1 MSTPTNQPPRSI
13 GQWAVTIIFG
23 LLSLAFLFRTVQ
35 FAYKWLAHVVEGDTN
50 FKAMT
55 IWALIYVV
63 VCGGIAAVAYFMP
76 RENDEEDAEPVEP
89 NQKTERGT

>member
-1 MSTPTNQPPRSI
+1 MSTASNPPPRSI
-13 GQWAVTIIFG
+13 GQWVVTIVFG
-23 LLSLAFLFRTVQ
+23 LLSVAFLFRTVQ
-35 FAYKWLAHVVEGDTN
+35 FGYKWVTRAVEGDTN

-76 RENDEEDAEPVEP
+76 RETDEEEPAEPVQ
-89 NQKTERGT
+89 NADRGT

>member
-1 MSTPTNQPPRSI
+1 MSTSSQIPPRSI
-13 GQWAVTIIFG
+13 GQWVVTIIFG
-23 LLSLAFLFRTVQ
+23 LLSVAFLLRTVQ
-35 FAYKWLAHVVEGDTN
+35 FGYKWLRHIVEGDTN

-76 RENDEEDAEPVEP
+76 RETDEEDPTEPTQ
-89 NQKTERGT
+89 NAERGT

>member
-23 LLSLAFLFRTVQ
+23 LLSVAFLFRTVQ
-35 FAYKWLAHVVEGDTN
+35 FAYKWLGHVVEGDTN

-76 RENDEEDAEPVEP
+76 RETDEEEPSEA
-89 NQKTERGT
+89 NQNAERGT

>member
-1 MSTPTNQPPRSI
+1 MSTPTQTPARSI

-23 LLSLAFLFRTVQ
+23 LLSVAFLFRGVQ
-35 FAYKWLAHVVEGDTN
+35 FGSKWLRHVVEGDTN

-55 IWALIYVV
+55 LWALVYVV

-76 RENDEEDAEPVEP
+76 RGEEADVPQSA
-89 NQKTERGT
+89 ERGA